1 MGFFSLRGEIVLQ
14 QSCWLIQPHCS
25 STVEDVLPTGFFGG
39 AAQLGLPYPL
49 DVDRGVRVLVQSDM
63 TAITFPAAARLLGD
77 FPVGNPLFSR
87 DRTEHFGASEIPYA
101 AFPSAHISWAS
112 H

>member
-1 MGFFSLRGEIVLQ
+1 MGFFPLRGEIVLQ
-14 QSCWLIQPHCS
+14 QSCWLPQPYCS
-25 STVEDVLPTGFFGG
+25 SAVEDVLPTGFLGK

-49 DVDRGVRVLVQSDM
+49 AVDRGVRVLVQSDI

-87 DRTEHFGASEIPYA
+87 DHVEHFGASEIPYA
-101 AFPSAHISWAS
+101 AFSSSYIPWAS

>member
-1 MGFFSLRGEIVLQ
+1 MGR
-14 QSCWLIQPHCS
+14 
-25 STVEDVLPTGFFGG
+25 
-39 AAQLGLPYPL
+39 AAQLSLPYPL

-63 TAITFPAAARLLGD
+63 TAITFPAATRLLGD

-87 DRTEHFGASEIPYA
+87 DHDEHFRASEIPYA
-101 AFPSAHISWAS
+101 AFSSSYIPWAS

>member
-1 MGFFSLRGEIVLQ
+1 MGDVPHRGFILGT
-14 QSCWLIQPHCS
+14 H
-25 STVEDVLPTGFFGG
+25 
-39 AAQLGLPYPL
+39 AQLGQSHPL